1 VNRRDLY
8 GNRILRQLALDL
20 GSRRLG
26 VVHPRYTRS
35 DVFFKDRFR
44 GLLPRVAR
52 RGGVSQRPLAR
63 DTIDPMS
70 TNSRRSVGPDRP
82 AFAVILGLLPPYTM
96 DDVKRAYRDKVK
108 DAHPDRGGDRATFE
122 RIQMAFEEAS
132 EYLKFRS
139 DRRLWIAARME
150 EYLAVGN
157 LIETMRGLGAGVDS
171 TMLDWVRQSFGD
183 FADLTV
189 SITGVRLH
197 DSQNAAE
204 LVDAM
209 IGELPSLPGLKR
221 LSLAGCKVDNL
232 LALELR
238 VFKSLADLDLSR
250 TQIGDRAL
258 TVVEFLPDLV
268 SLNVE
273 GTGVG
278 WWARHKAERLLRK
291 RRQSR
296 PDPIFHPVNV
306 R

>member
-1 VNRRDLY
+1 MNVPSRNHDAANRP
-8 GNRILRQLALDL
+8 G
-20 GSRRLG
+20 
-26 VVHPRYTRS
+26 
-35 DVFFKDRFR
+35 
-44 GLLPRVAR
+44 
-52 RGGVSQRPLAR
+52 
-63 DTIDPMS
+63 
-70 TNSRRSVGPDRP
+70 
-82 AFAVILGLLPPYTM
+82 FAVTLGLLPPYTM
-96 DDVKRAYRDKVK
+96 EDVKRAYRDKVK

-122 RIQMAFEEAS
+122 RIQLAFEEAS

-150 EYLAVGN
+150 EYLAVGT
-157 LIETMRGLGAGVDS
+157 LIEKLRGLGAEVDS

-189 SITGVRLH
+189 SITGIRLH
-197 DSQNAAE
+197 DSKNAAE

-221 LSLAGCKVDNL
+221 LSLAGSRVDNL

-250 TQIGDRAL
+250 TQITDRAL
-258 TVVEFLPDLV
+258 KVVDFLPDLV

-278 WWARHKAERLLRK
+278 WWARRKAERILRNAAK
-291 RRQSR
+291 RGRIRSSTR
-296 PDPIFHPVNV
+296 
-306 R
+306 

>member
-1 VNRRDLY
+1 
-8 GNRILRQLALDL
+8 
-20 GSRRLG
+20 
-26 VVHPRYTRS
+26 
-35 DVFFKDRFR
+35 
-44 GLLPRVAR
+44 
-52 RGGVSQRPLAR
+52 
-63 DTIDPMS
+63 MS
-70 TNSRRSVGPDRP
+70 TNSRNHDGTNRP
-82 AFAVILGLLPPYTM
+82 AFAVTLGLLPPYTM
-96 DDVKRAYRDKVK
+96 DDVKRAYREKVK
-108 DAHPDRGGDRATFE
+108 DAHPDRGGDQKTFE
-122 RIQMAFEEAS
+122 RIQTAFEEAG

-150 EYLAVGN
+150 EYMEVGK
-157 LIETMRGLGAGVDS
+157 LIERMRDLGAEVDS

-189 SITGVRLH
+189 SITGIRLH

-204 LVDAM
+204 LVDVM

-238 VFKSLADLDLSR
+238 VFKTLADLDLSR

-258 TVVEFLPDLV
+258 KVVEFLPDLV
-268 SLNVE
+268 SLNIDD
-273 GTGVG
+273 TNVG

-291 RRQSR
+291 RRQTR